1 MKALV
6 VTEPNVFAIED
17 VPEPKMGPN
26 EVVARVRA
34 VSICGT
40 DSHLIAG
47 HYPGFWPPSFP
58 FTPGHEWA
66 GDLVEVSPE
75 AESLGWAVGDRV
87 CGTSHDACGFCQKCV
102 EGRYNLCENYGNME
116 VHRQYGHNYQGS
128 FAEYVLHGVKS
139 IFHMPDDIDFATGAV
154 VDPASIA
161 LHTANRGGVRPGDT
175 AVVFGPGPVGLL
187 VADAC
192 RLRGAAHVVVVGRGQ
207 RLEQADAMGNE
218 TVDFE
223 TTDPV
228 AAILEI
234 TENHGA
240 DVILDCAGVADT
252 FKWSIP
258 ALRKG
263 GRIAA
268 VGIPVERVDLDFQEF
283 VLYEKELV
291 GVRATAGE
299 MRHVL
304 PLVANGSIRAKDLIT
319 HHFPLDDFAEALA
332 TFNERRDGAMKVI
345 VEP

>member
-1 MKALV
+1 M
-6 VTEPNVFAIED
+6 D
-17 VPEPKMGPN
+17 
-26 EVVARVRA
+26 
-34 VSICGT
+34 
-40 DSHLIAG
+40 
-47 HYPGFWPPSFP
+47 
-58 FTPGHEWA
+58 
-66 GDLVEVSPE
+66 
-75 AESLGWAVGDRV
+75 
-87 CGTSHDACGFCQKCV
+87 
-102 EGRYNLCENYGNME
+102 
-116 VHRQYGHNYQGS
+116 VHRQYGHNYQGA

-139 IFHMPDDIDFATGAV
+139 IFRLPDDMDFSTGAV
-154 VDPASIA
+154 IDPASIA

-192 RLRGAAHVVVVGRGQ
+192 RARGAARVIVVGRGQ
-207 RLEQADAMGNE
+207 RLEQAAAMGNE

-223 TTDPV
+223 KTDVV
-228 AAILEI
+228 ACIKKV
-234 TENHGA
+234 TDDHGA

-252 FKWSIP
+252 FQWSIP

-268 VGIPVERVDLDFQEF
+268 VGIPVDEVKLDFQEF

-304 PLVANGSIRAKDLIT
+304 PLVANGTIRAKDLIT
-319 HHFPLDDFAEALA
+319 HHFSLDDFAEALA

-345 VEP
+345 VQP